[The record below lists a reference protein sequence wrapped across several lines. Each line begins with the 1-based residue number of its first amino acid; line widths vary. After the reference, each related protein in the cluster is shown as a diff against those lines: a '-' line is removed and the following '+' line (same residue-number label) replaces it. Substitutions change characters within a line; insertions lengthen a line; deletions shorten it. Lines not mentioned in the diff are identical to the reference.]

1 MPQLAFET
9 FTPQLIWLAITFVLL
24 YLIMWRVLL
33 PRIGE
38 VLDERQNRIQHD
50 LDEAERLKQEA
61 EAALAEYDAA
71 IAAARAD
78 ALALLAEGRANLA
91 GDLAARKDKVAA
103 EIATRTGEAEARI
116 GAAKQAAMAE
126 VRGAA
131 IDTARA
137 VIGRLAAIEVAGPAL
152 DAAVDA
158 ELPENR

>member
-9 FTPQLIWLAITFVLL
+9 YTPQLIWLAITFVLL

-38 VLDERQNRIQHD
+38 VLEERQNRIQHD

-61 EAALAEYDAA
+61 EAALAEYNAA

-78 ALALLAEGRANLA
+78 ALARMAEGRLQLA
-91 GDLAARKDKVAA
+91 GELEARKDKVAA
-103 EIATRTGEAEARI
+103 EIAKRTGEAEARI
-116 GAAKQAAMAE
+116 GAVKQAAMAE

-137 VIGRLAAIEVAGPAL
+137 VIGRLAGIEVAGPAL